1 MWVFGAEKFLIFWRP
16 PKTFLFVN
24 YDLQNADLLWS
35 YADRNSC
42 RIRICFM
49 GMWLPGTSWS
59 KVTWLSNSADWAWL
73 MKSTPKE
80 PSPLRAPA
88 PFLSSGLLQNVFSWN
103 LQASEEMCM
112 FLLFHFFSLRSG
124 ASPRMWLLM
133 QSFMSAN
140 QISTWNQTL
149 SSKNVCHLL
158 SIYLKMLFQVVLVNY
173 FSRF

>member
-73 MKSTPKE
+73 MKSTPKG
-80 PSPLRAPA
+80 PSPLRTPA
-88 PFLSSGLLQNVFSWN
+88 PFLSSGSLQNVFSWN

-112 FLLFHFFSLRSG
+112 FLLSF
-124 ASPRMWLLM
+124 LLFEVWCFP
-133 QSFMSAN
+133 Q
-140 QISTWNQTL
+140 
-149 SSKNVCHLL
+149 NVIAYAVVYVCKSDL
-158 SIYLKMLFQVVLVNY
+158 YLKSNTVKQKCLPSAFHLFKNAFPSSSCELL
-173 FSRF
+173 